1 MSERIEKWDILK
13 AGLIFFVVLGH
24 IADCYTDQSEIMR
37 SVYLFI
43 YIFHM
48 PLFIFISGLFS
59 KRTVDELPADKIIG
73 YLLVYLFSK
82 ILFGLYNVID
92 IGRFRFSFLSSGGFP
107 WFMFAIAVLPV
118 IVHFLK
124 RVKPSFVISV
134 SLVISLLAGYDSKVG
149 DLFSLSRI
157 LVFFPFYYLGYILK
171 PETLQELTSKRWVK
185 IASLCVI
192 VVTVALVFVLGDT
205 VYTLRPIFTGRNP
218 YSVLE
223 DNAVFGPL
231 FRLLCYVCSFVLG
244 FAFIAI
250 TPKKSPFKVISIFGK
265 RTLSVY
271 VYHSFVI
278 YLLYNQFYFGEF
290 LRSVLPDVLHFA
302 ATIILAVII
311 VVVLSLKPFI
321 NSINTIFNIPK
332 YALRK

>member
-1 MSERIEKWDILK
+1 MFLKSVIKMSERIEKWDILK

-171 PETLQELTSKRWVK
+171 PETLQDLTKQ
-185 IASLCVI
+185 
-192 VVTVALVFVLGDT
+192 T
-205 VYTLRPIFTGRNP
+205 
-218 YSVLE
+218 E
-223 DNAVFGPL
+223 
-231 FRLLCYVCSFVLG
+231 
-244 FAFIAI
+244 
-250 TPKKSPFKVISIFGK
+250 
-265 RTLSVY
+265 
-271 VYHSFVI
+271 
-278 YLLYNQFYFGEF
+278 
-290 LRSVLPDVLHFA
+290 
-302 ATIILAVII
+302 
-311 VVVLSLKPFI
+311 
-321 NSINTIFNIPK
+321 
-332 YALRK
+332 